1 VNILLAS
8 PINAE
13 TIETLED
20 RHDVVR
26 CCVAGEDVLQ
36 KVVQD
41 RQVAIFRSGV
51 TISGRMMDAAADL
64 QLALAKTQKAIALEE
79 CRGPA

>member
-1 VNILLAS
+1 MNILLAS

-20 RHDVVR
+20 RQDVVR
-26 CCVAGEDVLQ
+26 GCVAGEEVLQ

-41 RQVAIFRSGV
+41 RYLAIFRSGV

-64 QLALAKTQKAIALEE
+64 QLAHAKTQKAIALEA